1 MKWWDYLICIGA
13 TLAMGFLFA
22 GIFFW
27 FAK

>member
-22 GIFFW
+22 GIFW